1 MRLLRDYYSLV
12 INGSWIVV
20 TLIGYFFWSWDIGQT
35 ILFLNVSFF
44 SLFFNHYLAL
54 CELTY
59 KTTFLAALK
68 GTLRQRNLSQPLVII
83 GQLLVLVGNVFLFT
97 FALAVSAAISG
108 AIIAAFFYKVLK
120 VEDFEQFVEKWNG
133 QWTNVILTAGI
144 ILIFEFFGFRRELR
158 KLNIHGVKD
167 WNIFLPMVKNTKL
180 KCITYL
186 MGSTLAI
193 IIDGVVSDFNTFGY
207 FCLVWMFICNFIWS
221 YIDVKYKSVSLPA
234 EAYEEVVE

>member
-12 INGSWIVV
+12 INGIWIIV

-35 ILFLNVSFF
+35 ILFLTVSYF

-59 KTTFLAALK
+59 KNTFRAALK
-68 GTLRQRNLSQPLVII
+68 GTLTHKDLGQPLVII
-83 GQLLVLVGNVFLFT
+83 WQFFVFVCNAFLFT
-97 FALAVSAAISG
+97 FALAVTTAISG

-120 VEDFEQFVEKWNG
+120 VEDFEQFVEKWDG

-144 ILIFEFFGFRRELR
+144 ILVLEFIGFRRELQ
-158 KLNIHGVKD
+158 KLNVHGIKD
-167 WNIFLPMVKNTKL
+167 WNIFLPTARNTKL
-180 KCITYL
+180 KVVTYV

-193 IIDGVVSDFNTFGY
+193 IVDGFVSDFNNFGTI
-207 FCLVWMFICNFIWS
+207 CLVWMFICNFIWS
-221 YIDVKYKSVSLPA
+221 YIDVKYKPAPLPV
-234 EAYEEVVE
+234 EAYQEVID